1 MTTARD
7 FHQFTIRELI
17 QTTVNYTYSDLVR
30 RQIIEETSVIDWTE
44 LRSLSNEINTLFESA
59 VNSSREDNTLD
70 NILIEI
76 RIRAAAIYPGLANS
90 DEFDQCLRRGIKVYS
105 QYLRINNYT
114 APPND
119 IEQTL
124 ETQYKWG
131 ILENRALRIV
141 INHRIRKYRELVRE
155 LRKIVQR
162 FIRATCA
169 SNSTSQELQTAY
181 KLSSWC
187 LFKYRQTP
195 CIELFFE
202 VILIICTI
210 K

>member
-7 FHQFTIRELI
+7 FHQFTIRGLI

-30 RQIIEETSVIDWTE
+30 RQIIEEISVVDWTE
-44 LRSLSNEINTLFESA
+44 LRSLSNEINSLFEGA
-59 VNSSREDNTLD
+59 VNSPRKDNILD

-76 RIRAAAIYPGLANS
+76 RTRAASIYPGLANP
-90 DEFDQCLRRGIKVYS
+90 DEFDQCLKRGIKVYS

-114 APPND
+114 APPNN

-141 INHRIRKYRELVRE
+141 IKHRIRKYRELVQE
-155 LRKIVQR
+155 LRRIVQR
-162 FIRATCA
+162 FIRTTSA
-169 SNSTSQELQTAY
+169 SNYRPRASD
-181 KLSSWC
+181 C
-187 LFKYRQTP
+187 L
-195 CIELFFE
+195 
-202 VILIICTI
+202 
-210 K
+210 